1 MDADTVQVTV
11 NGKIYE
17 YPAGVS
23 YREITAD
30 FQPRYENDIVLVIAD
45 GKLRELHKRCRKN
58 CQLEMITT
66 AEQAGKKAYER
77 SMTLLMLK
85 AVYDVAGKERV
96 DRVRVEFS
104 MQEGLYCT
112 MKGEQGPTIE
122 FLEQVEE
129 RMRRLCQEDIPIMKR
144 SVGTD
149 EAIRLFREHGMM
161 DKVRLF
167 HYRRGSKVNIYSIG
181 GFEDYYYGY
190 MVASTGYLKYFA
202 LHQYKDGF
210 VLQLTSKDNPRE
222 PAPFHPYE
230 KLFAVNQRST
240 KWGDML
246 GIDTVGA
253 LNDKITKENIHELVL
268 VQEAL
273 QEKEIADIARMIYE
287 QKEKRVVLIAG
298 PSSSGKTTFSHRL
311 SVQLKTLGLKPHPI
325 PVDDYFVDRDKTP
338 LDAYGQHDFECLEAI
353 DVRLFNKDML
363 DLLAGERV
371 QLPTYNFVT
380 GKREYKEE
388 NNLQIGEKDI
398 LVIEGIHC
406 LNEELTR
413 YLPKENKFKI
423 YISALTTLNVDEHNR
438 IPTTDGRLI
447 RRMVRDA
454 RTRGTNARAT
464 IARWA
469 SVRRGEEK
477 NIFPYQEE
485 ADVMFNSALIYE
497 LAVLKQYAEPA
508 LFSISKEEPEYMEA
522 KRLLKFLDYFVG
534 VSSESVPINSIL
546 REFIGGGC
554 FHQ

>member
-210 VLQLTSKDNPRE
+210 VLQLTSKDPR
-222 PAPFHPYE
+222 PFIPM
-230 KLFAVNQRST
+230 RS
-240 KWGDML
+240 
-246 GIDTVGA
+246 
-253 LNDKITKENIHELVL
+253 
-268 VQEAL
+268 
-273 QEKEIADIARMIYE
+273 
-287 QKEKRVVLIAG
+287 
-298 PSSSGKTTFSHRL
+298 
-311 SVQLKTLGLKPHPI
+311 
-325 PVDDYFVDRDKTP
+325 
-338 LDAYGQHDFECLEAI
+338 CL
-353 DVRLFNKDML
+353 L
-363 DLLAGERV
+363 
-371 QLPTYNFVT
+371 
-380 GKREYKEE
+380 
-388 NNLQIGEKDI
+388 
-398 LVIEGIHC
+398 
-406 LNEELTR
+406 
-413 YLPKENKFKI
+413 
-423 YISALTTLNVDEHNR
+423 
-438 IPTTDGRLI
+438 
-447 RRMVRDA
+447 
-454 RTRGTNARAT
+454 
-464 IARWA
+464 
-469 SVRRGEEK
+469 
-477 NIFPYQEE
+477 
-485 ADVMFNSALIYE
+485 
-497 LAVLKQYAEPA
+497 
-508 LFSISKEEPEYMEA
+508 
-522 KRLLKFLDYFVG
+522 
-534 VSSESVPINSIL
+534 
-546 REFIGGGC
+546 
-554 FHQ
+554 